1 MTVWLIII
9 NCPYEVV
16 VGKKYLQLSSIT
28 GVTLT
33 TQTSVE
39 GLKWLVESSIT
50 WHGPI
55 SVVVFVPDQE
65 FDVAQL
71 YISYLRS
78 CYSSLRDNVAW
89 TLVHPITKPPRASNI
104 NIRTRISCSDYRN
117 FLQSL
122 VKSVYSSK
130 VYSKWRT
137 GYEYPQN
144 HLRNVARENS
154 LTHYTL
160 SLDVDVILSPG
171 KKTIQSHISLMAS

>member
-65 FDVAQL
+65 FDVA
-71 YISYLRS
+71 
-78 CYSSLRDNVAW
+78 
-89 TLVHPITKPPRASNI
+89 
-104 NIRTRISCSDYRN
+104 
-117 FLQSL
+117 
-122 VKSVYSSK
+122 
-130 VYSKWRT
+130 
-137 GYEYPQN
+137 
-144 HLRNVARENS
+144 HLHR
-154 LTHYTL
+154 L
-160 SLDVDVILSPG
+160 SGEP
-171 KKTIQSHISLMAS
+171 